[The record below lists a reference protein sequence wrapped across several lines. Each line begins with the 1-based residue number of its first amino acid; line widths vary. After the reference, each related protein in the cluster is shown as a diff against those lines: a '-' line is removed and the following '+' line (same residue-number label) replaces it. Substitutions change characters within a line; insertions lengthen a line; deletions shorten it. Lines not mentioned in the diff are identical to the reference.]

1 MPSGLFSGGCRC
13 DSGAECWSSLEA
25 IFELASADFLA
36 AHLAFI
42 AAASCARRSGERFN
56 FLFAFLTGRRFFA
69 LVVGVEDLAAGR
81 AAAARVAD
89 FLAAFNVF
97 ADSDAFSFSFSL
109 ASFFGP
115 SCRRFSSRWIFFLK
129 FFSFMMCPSAR
140 YEGELMMDLELKTKS
155 R

>member
-81 AAAARVAD
+81 AAVARVAD

-115 SCRRFSSRWIFFLK
+115 SCRRFSSRRIFFLK
-129 FFSFMMCPSAR
+129 FFSFIIACVRRAAKDPNLQ
-140 YEGELMMDLELKTKS
+140 LMMKS
-155 R
+155 H